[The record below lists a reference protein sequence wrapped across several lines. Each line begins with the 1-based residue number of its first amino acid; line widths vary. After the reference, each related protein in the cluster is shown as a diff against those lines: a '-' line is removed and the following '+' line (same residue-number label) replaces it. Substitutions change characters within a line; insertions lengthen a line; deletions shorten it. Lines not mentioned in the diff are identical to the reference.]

1 VPASGEYRLSKEKVR
16 VYQLAR
22 ELGVDSKELV
32 DLCKTQGFDVKSHV
46 SALDPEQKDLLVELL
61 KKGHAPA
68 AVKPVV
74 QAASAVS
81 STPTAP
87 QKPVAVVTRLRNLS
101 APTVKEKA
109 PAEDGKTQSLPE
121 DAKVTLGTE
130 DASESMASVS
140 PVTQPFGVVPP
151 VPTAKKPAAVPKSED
166 KAPNESPQTDLEAA
180 VRPVAQGAAVLMPP
194 KPLVTGPRP
203 MTNLNAP
210 RPAALR
216 PDGVTPPLPGAV
228 VPKHEV
234 SLNPPQVTIAPDLAP
249 PKSTSFV
256 AGSLVS
262 AAPQG
267 LRPPVPPMQRPGG
280 NMPPRPG
287 QPGMGN
293 RPRGLDRGAMP
304 PPGAGHPG
312 SGADALR
319 RMRERMPQSQR
330 PPGPS
335 GPGGPVG
342 PGGPRQGGPMG
353 SGPGANRG
361 PAPAPPGPTGP
372 RKIADIPKDLIQG
385 GVYKLDD
392 IARATLARA
401 TVGIVTTPAAPV
413 DDEEDAK
420 GKGKGGAKKP
430 GGVVGRADRHKER
443 SDRQVR
449 RKVDEALL
457 DMTGEGTSAARAR
470 LRRHKKQRGS
480 MPRKGN
486 VPIGL
491 PITIRSL
498 SEALGVKS
506 AELLMK
512 LMTQGM
518 GTGKTINSQ
527 VESELAESIAL
538 EYGVE
543 LDIKQKLDAE
553 DNLLAAMQK
562 PEDETK
568 LKSRAPVVTIMG
580 HVDHGKTSLLDCIRK
595 SKVVDTEAGGITQ
608 VIRAW
613 RVDIHGK
620 PITFLDTPGHE
631 AFTKMRARG
640 ANVTDIVV
648 IVVAADDGVMP
659 QTEEAINHA
668 KAADVK
674 IVVAI
679 NKVDLPNANIRRTE
693 QQLYGMSLIPD
704 SMGGDVQFIQTSAHT
719 GQGIDELLETLALV
733 AEVEELKA
741 NPDKAA
747 AGVCLEAHI
756 SEGQGVIATI
766 IVQEGTL
773 KRGDIVLCGAAYGRV
788 RAMYDDHNRQIQ
800 EAGPSMPVRLLGLD
814 EVPQADDPFM
824 VVPGLSAAR
833 DISEKRKQKALEAA
847 QFRRQTLSFDN
858 LGIGPIGE
866 LKVILKA
873 DFRGSLEAIR
883 KEIEKLHHEEVKIR
897 VLHTGVGSITEG
909 DIQLALTSPNDTMVI
924 GFNAEP
930 DNRALALADERGI
943 KIHTYAIIYKL
954 TEDVKSALEGR
965 LKPKE
970 EVIRL
975 GRAVI
980 REVFKVTHVGAI
992 AGCVVTQGIIER
1004 SAKVRVIRSGVVI
1017 FPPAERTVGLDSLK
1031 RFKDDVREVREGY
1044 ECGMKIAGYD
1054 DIKIDDVI
1062 EAFKI
1067 EKILRKLD

>member
-1 VPASGEYRLSKEKVR
+1 MSKEKVR

-61 KKGHAPA
+61 KKGFPPSA
-68 AVKPVV
+68 AKPVPQPV
-74 QAASAVS
+74 STVAA
-81 STPTAP
+81 TPIAP
-87 QKPVAVVTRLRNLS
+87 SKPGAVVTRLRNLS
-101 APTVKEKA
+101 APSSKEKIPSEDINTQAVVGAPKVTVEVA
-109 PAEDGKTQSLPE
+109 PASAPV
-121 DAKVTLGTE
+121 AP
-130 DASESMASVS
+130 VS
-140 PVTQPFGVVPP
+140 AATPAFGLVKPVI
-151 VPTAKKPAAVPKSED
+151 ADKKPAALPKGSDIGVKE
-166 KAPNESPQTDLEAA
+166 KPQTDLEAA
-180 VRPVAQGAAVLMPP
+180 VRPVAQGAPVLMPP
-194 KPLVTGPRP
+194 KALVSGPRP
-203 MTNLNAP
+203 MANLNAP
-210 RPAALR
+210 RPSALR
-216 PDGVTPPLPGAV
+216 SEGASVQQAGVVAPKSENPV
-228 VPKHEV
+228 VPPQTPIPAD
-234 SLNPPQVTIAPDLAP
+234 LPPPASPT
-249 PKSTSFV
+249 FV

-262 AAPQG
+262 AAPPG
-267 LRPPVPPMQRPGG
+267 RKPPVPPITRPGG
-280 NMPPRPG
+280 NIPPRPG
-287 QPGMGN
+287 QPPMGN
-293 RPRGLDRGAMP
+293 RPRGLDRGAMA

-330 PPGPS
+330 PPSHG

-353 SGPGANRG
+353 PGSGANRG
-361 PAPAPPGPTGP
+361 APAAPTPVAGP
-372 RKIADIPKDLIQG
+372 RKIAEIPKDLIQG
-385 GVYKLDD
+385 GAYKLDD
-392 IARATLARA
+392 IASATLARA
-401 TVGIVTTPAAPV
+401 TVGVVTTPV
-413 DDEEDAK
+413 SIDDDEDGK

-457 DMTGEGTSAARAR
+457 DMTGEGQSAARAR
-470 LRRHKKQRGS
+470 IRRHKKQRGS

-512 LMTQGM
+512 LMTQGV
-518 GTGKTINSQ
+518 GGGKTINSQ
-527 VESELAESIAL
+527 IESDLAESIAL

-553 DNLLAAMQK
+553 DTLLADLQK
-562 PEDETK
+562 PEDESK

-741 NPDKAA
+741 NPSKAA

-824 VVPGLSAAR
+824 VVPGLSTAR
-833 DISEKRKQKALEAA
+833 DISDKRKKKALEAA
-847 QFRRQTLSFDN
+847 QFRRQSLSFDN
-858 LGIGPIGE
+858 LGMGPVGE
-866 LKVILKA
+866 LKVILKT

-897 VLHTGVGSITEG
+897 VLHTGVGAITEG

-930 DNRALALADERGI
+930 DNRALALADERGV

-1044 ECGMKIAGYD
+1044 ECGMKISGYD

-1067 EKILRKLD
+1067 EQIKRKLD

>member
-1 VPASGEYRLSKEKVR
+1 MIVPASGEYRLSKEKVR

-46 SALDPEQKDLLVELL
+46 SALDPEQKDLLVDLL
-61 KKGHAPA
+61 KKGIAPA

-74 QAASAVS
+74 QTPSVVSTAPAV
-81 STPTAP
+81 P
-87 QKPVAVVTRLRNLS
+87 QKPGAVVTRLRNLS
-101 APTVKEKA
+101 APAPKEKGPAEEPKTQPVGEDSPVALGADEGSETVAPVQTATKPFGLVAPVVAAKKTAALPKTVEKA
-109 PAEDGKTQSLPE
+109 P
-121 DAKVTLGTE
+121 V
-130 DASESMASVS
+130 ESR
-140 PVTQPFGVVPP
+140 
-151 VPTAKKPAAVPKSED
+151 
-166 KAPNESPQTDLEAA
+166 QTDLEAA
-180 VRPVAQGAAVLMPP
+180 VRPVAQGAPVLMPP
-194 KPLVTGPRP
+194 KALVSGPRP

-210 RPAALR
+210 RPAAIR
-216 PDGVTPPLPGAV
+216 PEGATPPQSGV
-228 VPKHEV
+228 VAPKSE
-234 SLNPPQVTIAPDLAP
+234 SPLNPPQAPVGPDVPP
-249 PKSTSFV
+249 PKSTTFV

-262 AAPQG
+262 AAPKG
-267 LRPPVPPMQRPGG
+267 HLPPVSPMQRPGG

-304 PPGAGHPG
+304 PPGSSHPG

-330 PPGPS
+330 PPSPTG
-335 GPGGPVG
+335 GPGG

-353 SGPGANRG
+353 PAGANRG
-361 PAPAPPGPTGP
+361 AAPTPPAPSGP
-372 RKIADIPKDLIQG
+372 RKLAEIPKDLIQSG
-385 GVYKLDD
+385 AYKLDD

-401 TVGIVTTPAAPV
+401 TVGVVTTPLPV
-413 DDEEDAK
+413 EDDEEGK
-420 GKGKGGAKKP
+420 GKGKGGVKKP

-457 DMTGEGTSAARAR
+457 DMSGDGQSAARAR

-512 LMTQGM
+512 LMTQGV
-518 GTGKTINSQ
+518 GSGVTINSQ
-527 VESELAESIAL
+527 IESELAESIAL

-553 DNLLAAMQK
+553 DTLLAALQK

-568 LKSRAPVVTIMG
+568 LKPRAPVVTIMG

-719 GQGIDELLETLALV
+719 GQGIEELLETLALV

-741 NPDKAA
+741 NPTKAA
-747 AGVCLEAHI
+747 AGVCLESHI
-756 SEGQGVIATI
+756 SEGQGVIATL

-788 RAMYDDHNRQIQ
+788 RALYDDHNRQIQ

-824 VVPGLSAAR
+824 VVPGLSTAR
-833 DISEKRKQKALEAA
+833 DISEKRKQKALESA

-858 LGIGPIGE
+858 LGMGPVGE
-866 LKVILKA
+866 LKVILKT

-897 VLHTGVGSITEG
+897 VLHTGVGAITEG

-1017 FPPAERTVGLDSLK
+1017 YPPAERTVGLDSLK

-1044 ECGMKIAGYD
+1044 ECGMKISGYD

-1067 EKILRKLD
+1067 EQIKRKLD